1 MANWRLKRKLEQENM
16 NNINY
21 IGIAYALGAAILWG
35 LVYTFDQ
42 KILTKTS
49 PLGILFLGS
58 LITVFA
64 TLPFVFSNSESIKP
78 ILYSNNKQF
87 LYLLV
92 GTQLIVI
99 LAEFFI
105 FSSIKTVGASTASIF
120 EIAYPFFVAIFTLAL
135 FGGGLNVYF
144 WVGGLLMFLGGVI
157 IIRFG

>member
-1 MANWRLKRKLEQENM
+1 M

-21 IGIAYALGAAILWG
+21 VGIAYALGAAILWG

-58 LITVFA
+58 LITVFV
-64 TLPFVFSNSESIKP
+64 TLPFAFSNSESIKP

-105 FSSIKTVGASTASIF
+105 FSSIKVVGASVASIF
-120 EIAYPFFVAIFTLAL
+120 EIAYPLFVGVFTLIL
-135 FGGGLNVYF
+135 FGGNLNMYF
-144 WVGGLLMFLGGVI
+144 WIGALFMFIGGVI
-157 IIRFG
+157 ITRLS

>member
-1 MANWRLKRKLEQENM
+1 M

-21 IGIAYALGAAILWG
+21 AGIVYALGAAILWG
-35 LVYTFDQ
+35 LVYAFDQ

-58 LITVFA
+58 LITVFV

-78 ILYSNNKQF
+78 ILYSNNKKF

-92 GTQLIVI
+92 GTQFIVI

-105 FSSIKTVGASTASIF
+105 FSSIKIVGASFASIF
-120 EIAYPFFVAIFTLAL
+120 EIAYPFFVAIFTLIL
-135 FGGGLNVYF
+135 FGGSLNIYF
-144 WVGGLLMFLGGVI
+144 WGGALLMFLGGVV
-157 IIRFG
+157 IIRFS

>member
-1 MANWRLKRKLEQENM
+1 M

-21 IGIAYALGAAILWG
+21 VGIAYALGAAILWG

-42 KILTKTS
+42 KILTRTS

-58 LITVFA
+58 LITVFV
-64 TLPFVFSNSESIKP
+64 TLPFAFSNSESIKP

-92 GTQLIVI
+92 GTQLIVV

-105 FSSIKTVGASTASIF
+105 FSSINTVGASIASIF
-120 EIAYPFFVAIFTLAL
+120 EIAYPLFVAIFTLVL
-135 FGGGLNVYF
+135 FGGSLNFYF
-144 WVGGLLMFLGGVI
+144 WIGALLMFLGGVVI
-157 IIRFG
+157 IKFS